1 MRTRMSWG
9 ASRPSRPLCLALAA
23 AAAAAAAIFPLAP
36 TCAEAAAAAEAAAKG
51 AAASPRLSD
60 AVEPPCSCEGGKGE
74 PAGGPVGGAHPQPPA
89 DVSGLSREGVYF
101 IPEPLPAHE
110 LHEGCDAEER
120 GLPSCP
126 PGGPPQGWGQ
136 PSSYTASLVFTPGG
150 EQRMAAEAKEGTP
163 AAAAA
168 AAAAAREEEEA
179 ASEQQCLVDGPL
191 KPAVSFEGYMKEALA
206 AAWREVRAAVD
217 TTLAETKR
225 GALSPSSDASKNH
238 KTEGPCLRSRAP
250 TMEER
255 RQLRIRLFCCI
266 KMHPDRRQ
274 EFNRSALYEESRLLA
289 IFKDLATHVFGNAHS
304 RNPSANLTD
313 QRTRE
318 ARLLTLDFFGAR
330 QEEFAVVFTSGAT
343 AAIKLVGE
351 DFPFTAE
358 SSFFYLR
365 INHNS
370 VLGVRELAYA
380 AGVKAVKALS
390 EAEVEALL
398 SKREAAGLKTDWS
411 ETAGLPHCLFGF
423 PLKDNFNGALYPSS
437 WIEKIHKFGLSD
449 GCRWHVLLDVAA
461 AAPTLRIRLSHSA
474 PEASADFLATSF
486 YKIFGYPTGLG
497 ALVVKRSAAAIL
509 NKVYWGGGS
518 VSGSLC
524 DTRWQK
530 LKKDVSA
537 RLEDGT
543 ALGMDKIERH
553 VAALTRHLFRS
564 LKALRHRNGAPFA
577 LVYWSRK
584 EDPSGGVVAF
594 NLLKPDGSF
603 VPFGEVEAKTA
614 AAGIHLRTG
623 CFCNPGGCQDFLGLT
638 GAEIVESTRARESC
652 SDPNGALLNRS
663 ASPAGGLQL
672 GLTSRAKAVGA
683 VRVSMGY
690 LSTFHDIDGL
700 LDFLVH
706 TFLWQ

>member
-1 MRTRMSWG
+1 M
-9 ASRPSRPLCLALAA
+9 
-23 AAAAAAAIFPLAP
+23 F
-36 TCAEAAAAAEAAAKG
+36 KG
-51 AAASPRLSD
+51 
-60 AVEPPCSCEGGKGE
+60 
-74 PAGGPVGGAHPQPPA
+74 
-89 DVSGLSREGVYF
+89 
-101 IPEPLPAHE
+101 
-110 LHEGCDAEER
+110 
-120 GLPSCP
+120 
-126 PGGPPQGWGQ
+126 
-136 PSSYTASLVFTPGG
+136 
-150 EQRMAAEAKEGTP
+150 
-163 AAAAA
+163 
-168 AAAAAREEEEA
+168 
-179 ASEQQCLVDGPL
+179 
-191 KPAVSFEGYMKEALA
+191 
-206 AAWREVRAAVD
+206 
-217 TTLAETKR
+217 
-225 GALSPSSDASKNH
+225 
-238 KTEGPCLRSRAP
+238 
-250 TMEER
+250 
-255 RQLRIRLFCCI
+255 
-266 KMHPDRRQ
+266 
-274 EFNRSALYEESRLLA
+274 SALYEESRLLA

-313 QRTRE
+313 QRTSE

-330 QEEFAVVFTSGAT
+330 QEDFAVVFTSGAT

-351 DFPFTAE
+351 DFPFTPE

-398 SKREAAGLKTDWS
+398 RKREAAGRKTDWS
-411 ETAGLPHCLFGF
+411 EAAGLPHCLFGF
-423 PLKDNFNGALYPSS
+423 PLKDNFNGAMYPSQ
-437 WIEKIHKFGLSD
+437 WIERIHRFGLSD

-461 AAPTLRIRLSHSA
+461 AAPTMRIRLSHSA
-474 PEASADFLATSF
+474 LEASADFLATSF

-497 ALVVKRSAAAIL
+497 ALIVKRSAAAIL

-524 DTRWQK
+524 DTRWQR

-543 ALGMDKIERH
+543 VNFLSIAAIRHGDHAASPCLHEETLGMDKIERH
-553 VAALTRHLFRS
+553 VSALTRHLFRS

-577 LVYWSRK
+577 LVYWGRK
-584 EDPSGGVVAF
+584 EDPSGDDCRPRGVVAF

-614 AAGIHLRTG
+614 AADIHLRTG
-623 CFCNPGGCQDFLGLT
+623 CFCNPGGCQDYLGLT

-652 SDPNGALLNRS
+652 SDPNGSLLNRS
-663 ASPAGGLQL
+663 ASPTGGLQL

-690 LSTFHDIDGL
+690 LSTFYDIDSL